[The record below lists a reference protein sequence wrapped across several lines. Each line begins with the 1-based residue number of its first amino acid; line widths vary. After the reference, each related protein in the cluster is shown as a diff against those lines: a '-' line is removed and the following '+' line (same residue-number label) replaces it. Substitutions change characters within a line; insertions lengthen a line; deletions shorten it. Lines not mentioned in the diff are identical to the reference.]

1 MAVESVD
8 MNLNVPAGRE
18 SQGYVLSCSV
28 KKREDEVTHRN
39 QISSCPVCSGTMRRE
54 VRL

>member
-8 MNLNVPAGRE
+8 MNPSVPAGRGV
-18 SQGYVLSCSV
+18 QGYVLLSAA
-28 KKREDEVTHRN
+28 KKREDGVTHRN
-39 QISSCPVCSGTMRRE
+39 QISSCPVCSGTLRWE